1 MNATAES
8 SRVQRPVYCIDLAST
23 VFQVHR
29 FTTHGRR
36 LARQRLSRAK
46 FKAFV
51 VDPHR
56 TRGIVVMEACGG
68 SHHWGR
74 QFQAQGDTVKLVPPQ
89 FVAKR
94 RHGNKTDGNDAD
106 TIFAVHQDARVRPVP
121 VKTVAQQDTMARHR
135 LRDLLRRQRGQLIC
149 HLRSVLQERGH
160 IERKGDGGLAALV
173 RRLGAGELVD
183 VSPEVTRQLLEVWE
197 QIDDLHKRMAA
208 LDKALDVQCRQDP
221 AARRLTTIFGIG
233 PVTATAVV
241 ATHGN
246 QASRY
251 ASAAQFAASM
261 GTTPWEDSSAE
272 RRRLGGITRRGDAYL
287 RWLLCQCS
295 QSVIQHADR
304 RDDAVSRLVLRLRAA
319 GKHHNTIVV
328 AVANRLARIIY
339 AMLRDATDYRQ
350 PAPTDA

>member
-8 SRVQRPVYCIDLAST
+8 SRVQTPVYCIDLANT

-36 LARQRLSRAK
+36 LARQRLNRAK

-51 VDPHR
+51 ADPHR
-56 TRGIVVMEACGG
+56 VRGIVVMEACGG
-68 SHHWGR
+68 SNHWGR
-74 QFQAQGDTVKLVPPQ
+74 LFQAQGDTVKLVPPQ

-106 TIFAVHQDARVRPVP
+106 TIFAVHQDVRVRPVP
-121 VKTVAQQDTMARHR
+121 VKTLAQQDTLARHR
-135 LRDLLRRQRGQLIC
+135 LRDLLRRQRNQLIC

-173 RRLGAGELVD
+173 RRLGAGELD
-183 VSPEVTRQLLEVWE
+183 GVSPDVTRQLLEVWE
-197 QIDDLHKRMAA
+197 QIDGLTKQLAA
-208 LDKALDVQCRQDP
+208 IDKALEVQGRQDP

-241 ATHGN
+241 ATHGDK
-246 QASRY
+246 AGRY

-261 GTTPWEDSSAE
+261 GTTPLEDSSGE
-272 RRRLGGITRRGDAYL
+272 RRRLGSITRRGDAYL

-304 RDDAVSRLVLRLRAA
+304 RDDAVSRLVLRLKAA

-339 AMLRDATDYRQ
+339 AMLRDGAEYHQ
-350 PAPTDA
+350 APADA